1 MNIKTMKKLILLS
14 ILIPTMCWGQENNN
28 QSNSLYSLYTTQ
40 IQSTYPS
47 VIKTDTYN
55 YSGIIIG
62 SEAEHNSGYIY
73 RTTPYGESETAIRQ
87 RSAGSIQTYEFDG
100 TVNSEYGSRE
110 PNSMSTHSDGSFSIY
125 DSYGSSRKYLNG
137 TLISTIKYK
146 PKN

>member
-1 MNIKTMKKLILLS
+1 MKKLILLS
-14 ILIPTMCWGQENNN
+14 ILIPTMCFGQQIDN

-47 VIKTDTYN
+47 IIKTDTYN
-55 YSGIIIG
+55 YSGITIG
-62 SEAEHNSGYIY
+62 SEVEYNSGYIY

-87 RSAGSIQTYEFDG
+87 RSAGSIHTYEFDG
-100 TVNSEYGSRE
+100 TVSSEYGSRE

-125 DSYGSSRKYLNG
+125 DSYGRSQRYLNG
-137 TLISTIKYK
+137 TLISTTKHK

>member
-1 MNIKTMKKLILLS
+1 MKKLILLS
-14 ILIPTMCWGQENNN
+14 ILIPTIGWGQQDNN
-28 QSNSLYSLYTTQ
+28 QSNSLYSFYTTQ

-47 VIKTDTYN
+47 IIKTDTYN

-62 SEAEHNSGYIY
+62 SEVEYNSGYIY

-87 RSAGSIQTYEFDG
+87 SSAGSIHTYEFDG

-125 DSYGSSRKYLNG
+125 NSYEGSQRYLNG
-137 TLISTIKYK
+137 TLLSTTKQK
-146 PKN
+146 PNN

>member
-1 MNIKTMKKLILLS
+1 MKKLILIS
-14 ILIPTMCWGQENNN
+14 ILIPMICWGQQNNN

-62 SEAEHNSGYIY
+62 SEVEYNSGYIY
-73 RTTPYGESETAIRQ
+73 RTTPYGESETAIRH
-87 RSAGSIQTYEFDG
+87 RSAGSIHTYEFDG

-110 PNSMSTHSDGSFSIY
+110 LNSMSTHSDGSFSIY
-125 DSYGSSRKYLNG
+125 DSYGGSQRYLDG
-137 TLISTIKYK
+137 TLMSITKQK
-146 PKN
+146 PKD

>member
-1 MNIKTMKKLILLS
+1 MKKLILLS
-14 ILIPTMCWGQENNN
+14 ILIPTICWGQENSK

-55 YSGIIIG
+55 YNGIIIG
-62 SEAEHNSGYIY
+62 SEVEYNSGYIY
-73 RTTPYGESETAIRQ
+73 RTTPYGESETVIRQ
-87 RSAGSIQTYEFDG
+87 RSAGSIHTYEFDE

-110 PNSMSTHSDGSFSIY
+110 PNSMSTHSDGSFSVY
-125 DSYGSSRKYLNG
+125 DSYGGSQRYLNG
-137 TLISTIKYK
+137 TLMSITKQK

>member
-1 MNIKTMKKLILLS
+1 MKKLLLIS
-14 ILIPTMCWGQENNN
+14 ILISTVCWGQQNSN
-28 QSNSLYSLYTTQ
+28 QSKSLNSLYTTQ

-55 YSGIIIG
+55 YNGIIVG
-62 SEAEHNSGYIY
+62 SEIEYNSGYIY

-87 RSAGSIQTYEFDG
+87 RNAGSIHTYEFDG
-100 TVNSEYGSRE
+100 TVNSEYGSRD

-125 DSYGSSRKYLNG
+125 DSYGSSQRHLNG